1 MKNII
6 ILGAGRQGLAAG
18 TFLKKKHIAVTFTDI
33 NDNSINMA
41 HDMGFITMKRNL
53 SSVSNIVKVISGFDI
68 AICALPAKLGRTAHL
83 AAIEAKTDM
92 VDVSYSEEDPL
103 ELDEKAKEANITIIP
118 DAGAAPGISS
128 LISGYIYF
136 QMDTINS
143 IKINVGG
150 LPEKYIEPMGYAI
163 TWSPNDLIDEYI
175 RPARIKINNEI
186 IAVDALS
193 EIDAFSFKEYD
204 KLESFYSDGLRTL
217 LLTLKK
223 AENLIEKTVRYFG
236 HGKQMKFLRDMG
248 YFDDSYE
255 DVYPRKTTVRL
266 FSKIKTDL
274 KDIVIM
280 RVEGNGIIN
289 NNEKKITF
297 DLFDKGQTEFSAMER
312 CTGFSLGAF
321 TLLLI
326 EDLVKDKGVIPPELL
341 AQDTSIFKKI
351 IELLIEENIEIK
363 EY

>member
-18 TFLKKKHIAVTFTDI
+18 TFLKKRHIAVTFTDI
-33 NDNSINMA
+33 NEDSIKMA

-53 SSVSNIVKVISGFDI
+53 SSVGNIVKVISGFDI
-68 AICALPAKLGRTAHL
+68 IICALPAKLGRTAHL

-92 VDVSYSEEDPL
+92 VDVSYAEEDPL
-103 ELDEKAKEANITIIP
+103 DLDEQAKEAGITIIP
-118 DAGAAPGISS
+118 DAGIAPGISN

-150 LPEKYIEPMGYAI
+150 LPEEYIEPMGYAI
-163 TWSPNDLIDEYI
+163 TWSPNDLIDEYL
-175 RPARIKINNEI
+175 RPARIKIDNEI
-186 IAVDALS
+186 ISVNALS
-193 EIDAFSFKEYD
+193 EIESFSFKEYD
-204 KLESFYSDGLRTL
+204 KLELFYTDGLRTL
-217 LLTLKK
+217 LHTLKK
-223 AENLIEKTVRYFG
+223 AENLIEKTIRYSG

-255 DVYPRKTTVRL
+255 DVSPRKTTVRL

-280 RVEGNGIIN
+280 RIEGNGIQN

-321 TLLLI
+321 TLLLV

-341 AQDTSIFKKI
+341 AQDTSIFKKMF
-351 IELLIEENIEIK
+351 ELLIEENIEIK